1 MTSDGVKSD
10 RRGSILSLVIDRL
23 IEEEGKAIVT
33 RETRESKGKVKIR
46 GNKIKE
52 GKVKIRGNKIKEGK
66 GLLPKIK
73 PNIGGSI
80 SPLLLV

>member
-52 GKVKIRGNKIKEGK
+52 GK

-73 PNIGGSI
+73 PNTGGSI